1 MSGAIEYVRALCL
14 YDHLKNYSFSPD
26 YLWIYGA
33 VFFLFIYTLQW
44 THIKN
49 AKTCCA

>member
-1 MSGAIEYVRALCL
+1 MSEAIEYVRALCL

-33 VFFLFIYTLQW
+33 VFFSLYLHTAMD
-44 THIKN
+44 TY
-49 AKTCCA
+49 